1 MKVTKE
7 LIEQVAKNARVE
19 LSEQEVA
26 EFIPQCAEILE
37 LFSQL
42 ARVDTSDVAPSF
54 QPFEI
59 KNVLREDVP
68 EKSLSQEDALKNTTL
83 KKDGFFLGPKVGGI

>member
-7 LIEQVAKNARVE
+7 LIEQVAKNARVQ
-19 LSEQEVA
+19 LSEQEVQ

-42 ARVDTSDVAPSF
+42 AKVDTSDVEPSF

-68 EKSLSQEDALKNTTL
+68 AKSLSQEEALKNAVM
-83 KKDGFFLGPKVGGI
+83 KKDGYFMGPKVGGA